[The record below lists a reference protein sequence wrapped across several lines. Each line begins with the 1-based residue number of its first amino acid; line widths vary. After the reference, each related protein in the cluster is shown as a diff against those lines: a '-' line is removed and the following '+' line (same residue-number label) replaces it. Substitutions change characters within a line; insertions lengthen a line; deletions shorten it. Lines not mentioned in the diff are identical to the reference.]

1 MPTLEIILSK
11 GIKMKFKASLI
22 FIFFLSLFFTAC
34 DFKGKKA
41 TEEKDSKEKF
51 SQIKFNLDTLDNK
64 MISLKQEDE
73 KIFLDGAENKLVLLN
88 FFTTWCPACK
98 VEIENLVKL
107 QASFPNDLVVIGI
120 LLEDFKSNEEIE
132 KFLIKHK
139 INYIVTNSV
148 VAFDLAKSLG
158 GLKAVPTLFLIDKEG
173 NIFQKYTGLVP
184 NEMMEIDI
192 KKLLE
197 K

>member
-1 MPTLEIILSK
+1 
-11 GIKMKFKASLI
+11 MKFKASLI

-34 DFKGKKA
+34 DFKSKKA

-51 SQIKFNLDTLDNK
+51 SQIEFNLDTLDNK

>member
-34 DFKGKKA
+34 DFKSKKA

-51 SQIKFNLDTLDNK
+51 SQIEFNLDTLDNK